1 MKSRTRIV
9 SDIPS
14 SLPMVNT
21 NGSDVLYETILS
33 GNTLAFYNDSVE
45 TADQVIRLI
54 PRFDTSDRALLVE
67 YVENNVV
74 TANLV
79 LGEHSIRTERIHTNA
94 IQSLDNNDVVVHGNL
109 VQSTDGIIFYDKPNN
124 SFVTKQDVIDFVSI
138 DLTDI
143 NFDTSNLAN
152 VSWVTSTYYDKAYV
166 DANLANVSWVTGTY
180 YDKAY
185 VDANLANVSWVTG
198 TYYDRAYVDAN
209 LANVA
214 WVTSQY
220 YDKEFVDAN
229 LANVSWVTSQY
240 YDKEFVDANLANVS
254 WVTSQYYDK
263 EYVNANL
270 ANVSWVTSQ
279 YYDKAYVDANLANVG
294 WVTSQYYDKEFVDAN
309 LANVSWV
316 TSQYYDKE
324 FVDANLANV
333 SWVTSQYYDKTYVDT
348 NLANVSWV
356 TSQYYDKTYV
366 DTNLANVSWVTF
378 QYYDKEFVDANL
390 ANVAWVTSTYYD
402 KEFVD
407 NTFPTINWVTQLVGS
422 VQTELLSQLSGDS
435 GGSITLDLVDYVKK
449 SNLADELV
457 SHLAPY
463 ANTDT
468 LESTYAK
475 VIDLAAYTTT
485 TTLASTYAN
494 ITHLTNVYATKTELA
509 NEIANI
515 DFSSDVYAT
524 KTELANAIANID
536 ISGSGDGG
544 GSVNLGNY
552 YTKTEIDTSFYTKSF
567 INNNYYTIH
576 QVNTL
581 IADSSGGGGGG
592 SVDLSNYVT
601 HLDLYRAIVNV
612 NAGYSV
618 GGNVTPQYLG
628 NYLRDNDYVR
638 ENDINTY
645 LDEHDYLQQYEIV
658 ALIQSHTSGSG
669 GDSSTTN
676 PDTSIFVTQ
685 TQLYQAILNVNSG
698 FGSNGNVTPAFVE
711 DYLETNKYTTD
722 QDVKTL
728 INTYG
733 NGNVTTTFLMENYV
747 SKEMWNNFVVHG
759 GGSSSSGGSVSL
771 DGYATE
777 AWVTNQLSG
786 LVTGGGG
793 TGTGSGGTIT
803 GVIDLNGYVTTT
815 YADETY
821 MKKSDMIQDPDADET
836 VIEYPVH
843 SNINVFK
850 IGFERFIQADVVTLD
865 DDNVSYYFSSSGTD
879 EYILF
884 ELRNYSTPIINGV
897 TITSNT
903 SIFVQIPVYSTENA
917 GKESGARGENTIY
930 NGMYDII
937 DNDTTTGYLTL
948 KCQRSP
954 LMDSVDDCI
963 GTIVNIKSNN
973 HSYIIT
979 TPNETHANVLG
990 PNPFVFDTDLF
1001 EIHNLMTAEYGTM
1014 ASQHHDDVH
1023 ITGGSIQVPAL
1034 YVSELRPRDGE
1045 SEISIRLPDNT
1056 DNTAFR
1062 VRATPLETT
1071 ADADSDVVFEV
1082 DGTGLVSAFQFNS
1095 LSDRSLKTNEATIVD
1110 SIGLVKKLHGKTFD
1124 WIDPKRNKNPGHKQY
1139 GFIAQE
1145 VAVEFPTLVAET
1157 LNEHL
1162 TVDYAKVVSILVEA
1176 VKTIHDA
1183 AIAAGLDMTNTTTS
1197 GGGSGTNV
1205 CGCCGQTSTN
1215 NNDSTSG
1222 TVTVTQRP
1230 VPGDITTNVISL
1242 GSVHKSVTIANMATT
1257 PNDEID
1263 VSELFDSGNYIIYT
1277 NKGTNTIDG
1286 AVSNVGDV
1294 VLVKDSPNKAF
1305 NGVYQVTATLEGAQ
1319 GLFSRAVRHPDF
1331 KEFGNIVGSTVV
1343 VEPSGFAGRGKGTF
1357 NPGHTFVCI
1366 HPSNV
1371 EAGSFALDTS
1381 PIEFVNLEKQNYGT
1395 MAYQDANDV
1404 AITGGTISMDAVH
1417 TSEIRPQTDTSDVS
1431 VHLEST
1437 TQTFK
1442 VKNNSGTSMCEV
1454 NHSGIV
1460 TANDFFSPSDE
1471 RLKTNV
1477 SSITHALSLVR
1488 QLHGVTFDWKDPSKN
1503 DPNHKQYGFIAQEVA
1518 LHFPTL
1524 VHTRSD
1530 DKLSVDYSK
1539 VVSILVEAVKDL
1551 GSMLNL

>member
-1 MKSRTRIV
+1 
-9 SDIPS
+9 
-14 SLPMVNT
+14 
-21 NGSDVLYETILS
+21 
-33 GNTLAFYNDSVE
+33 
-45 TADQVIRLI
+45 
-54 PRFDTSDRALLVE
+54 
-67 YVENNVV
+67 
-74 TANLV
+74 
-79 LGEHSIRTERIHTNA
+79 
-94 IQSLDNNDVVVHGNL
+94 
-109 VQSTDGIIFYDKPNN
+109 
-124 SFVTKQDVIDFVSI
+124 
-138 DLTDI
+138 
-143 NFDTSNLAN
+143 LAN
-152 VSWVTSTYYDKAYV
+152 VSWVTSTYYDKTYV
-166 DANLANVSWVTGTY
+166 DANLANVSWVTSQY
-180 YDKAY
+180 YDKEF
-185 VDANLANVSWVTG
+185 VDSNLANVSWVT
-198 TYYDRAYVDAN
+198 
-209 LANVA
+209 
-214 WVTSQY
+214 SQY
-220 YDKEFVDAN
+220 YNKEFVDAN

-254 WVTSQYYDK
+254 WVTSKYYDRAK
-263 EYVNANL
+263 
-270 ANVSWVTSQ
+270 
-279 YYDKAYVDANLANVG
+279 VDA
-294 WVTSQYYDKEFVDAN
+294 
-309 LANVSWV
+309 
-316 TSQYYDKE
+316 
-324 FVDANLANV
+324 
-333 SWVTSQYYDKTYVDT
+333 
-348 NLANVSWV
+348 
-356 TSQYYDKTYV
+356 
-366 DTNLANVSWVTF
+366 
-378 QYYDKEFVDANL
+378 
-390 ANVAWVTSTYYD
+390 
-402 KEFVD
+402 
-407 NTFPTINWVTQLVGS
+407 TFPTIDWVTELVGS
-422 VQTELLSQLSGDS
+422 VQEQILANLDGESGT
-435 GGSITLDLVDYVKK
+435 ITLDLVDYVKT
-449 SNLADELV
+449 SRLANILV
-457 SHLAPY
+457 PHLAPY
-463 ANTDT
+463 TTTAI

-475 VIDLAAYTTT
+475 LSDLASYANTE
-485 TTLASTYAN
+485 TLESTYAN
-494 ITHLTNVYATKTELA
+494 ITHLTNVYATKTELTNA
-509 NEIANI
+509 ITNI
-515 DFSSDVYAT
+515 DT
-524 KTELANAIANID
+524 TG
-536 ISGSGDGG
+536 SGGGGDGG
-544 GSVNLGNY
+544 GSVNLADY
-552 YTKTEIDTSFYTKSF
+552 YNISQIDTMFGDYYKKSE
-567 INNNYYTIH
+567 
-576 QVNTL
+576 VLAL
-581 IADSSGGGGGG
+581 IPDSSGGGSGG

-601 HLDLYRAIVNV
+601 HLDMYRAIVNV

-628 NYLRDNDYVR
+628 NYLRDNNYVR
-638 ENDINTY
+638 ENYINTY
-645 LDEHDYLQQYEIV
+645 LDENDYLRRYQIV
-658 ALIQSHTSGSG
+658 DLIGSSSGGSG
-669 GDSSTTN
+669 TTN
-676 PDTSIFVTQ
+676 QDMAQFVTQ
-685 TQLYQAILNVNSG
+685 PQLYQAIINVNSG

-793 TGTGSGGTIT
+793 SGTGGGGSIT

-821 MKKSDMIQDPDADET
+821 MKKSDLIQDPDADET

-865 DDNVSYYFSSSGTD
+865 DDD
-879 EYILF
+879 IEYVFQQSTENQNTVFQLH
-884 ELRNYSTPIINGV
+884 NYTEKNINGV
-897 TITSNT
+897 DLQPNMT
-903 SIFVQIPVYSTENA
+903 IFVQTPVYFTASPNTKQTKQN
-917 GKESGARGENTIY
+917 GLYTINTIQVF
-930 NGMYDII
+930 GGI
-937 DNDTTTGYLTL
+937 LVL
-948 KCQRSP
+948 ECQRSP

-979 TPNETHANVLG
+979 TPNETHANVNG
-990 PNPFVFDTDLF
+990 PTPFVLDTDEF
-1001 EIHNLMTAEYGTM
+1001 EIHNLTTAEYGTM
-1014 ASQHHDDVH
+1014 ANQHHDDVH

-1034 YVSELRPRDGE
+1034 YVSELRSRDGE

-1056 DNTAFR
+1056 ENSAFR

-1110 SIGLVKKLHGKTFD
+1110 PIGLVKKLHGKTFD

-1145 VAVEFPTLVAET
+1145 VAAEFPTLVAET

-1183 AIAAGLDMTNTTTS
+1183 AIAAGLDTTNTTS
-1197 GGGSGTNV
+1197 GDGSGTNV
-1205 CGCCGQTSTN
+1205 CGCCGQTSN
-1215 NNDSTSG
+1215 NNNTTNATSG

-1230 VPGDITTNVISL
+1230 VPGDTTTNVISL
-1242 GSVHKSVTIANMATT
+1242 GSVHKSVTIVNMATT

-1263 VSELFDSGNYIIYT
+1263 VSELFDSGNYILYT

-1331 KEFGNIVGSTVV
+1331 KAFGNIVGSTIV

-1357 NPGHTFVCI
+1357 NPGYTFVCI

-1371 EAGSFALDTS
+1371 DAGSFALDTS
-1381 PIEFVNLEKQNYGT
+1381 PIEFVSLEKQNYGT
-1395 MAYQDANDV
+1395 MAFQDANNVD
-1404 AITGGTISMDAVH
+1404 ITGGTISMDAVH
-1417 TSEIRPQTDTSDVS
+1417 ASEIRPQTDTSDVS

-1437 TQTFK
+1437 SQKFK
-1442 VKNNSGTSMCEV
+1442 VKNNSGTSICEV
-1454 NHSGIV
+1454 NHSGVV

-1488 QLHGVTFDWKDPSKN
+1488 QLHGVTFDWKDASKN

>member
-1 MKSRTRIV
+1 
-9 SDIPS
+9 
-14 SLPMVNT
+14 
-21 NGSDVLYETILS
+21 
-33 GNTLAFYNDSVE
+33 
-45 TADQVIRLI
+45 
-54 PRFDTSDRALLVE
+54 
-67 YVENNVV
+67 
-74 TANLV
+74 
-79 LGEHSIRTERIHTNA
+79 
-94 IQSLDNNDVVVHGNL
+94 
-109 VQSTDGIIFYDKPNN
+109 
-124 SFVTKQDVIDFVSI
+124 
-138 DLTDI
+138 
-143 NFDTSNLAN
+143 
-152 VSWVTSTYYDKAYV
+152 V
-166 DANLANVSWVTGTY
+166 DANLANVSWVMSSY
-180 YDKAY
+180 HDK
-185 VDANLANVSWVTG
+185 NTINT
-198 TYYDRAYVDAN
+198 
-209 LANVA
+209 
-214 WVTSQY
+214 
-220 YDKEFVDAN
+220 
-229 LANVSWVTSQY
+229 
-240 YDKEFVDANLANVS
+240 
-254 WVTSQYYDK
+254 
-263 EYVNANL
+263 
-270 ANVSWVTSQ
+270 
-279 YYDKAYVDANLANVG
+279 
-294 WVTSQYYDKEFVDAN
+294 
-309 LANVSWV
+309 
-316 TSQYYDKE
+316 
-324 FVDANLANV
+324 
-333 SWVTSQYYDKTYVDT
+333 
-348 NLANVSWV
+348 
-356 TSQYYDKTYV
+356 
-366 DTNLANVSWVTF
+366 
-378 QYYDKEFVDANL
+378 
-390 ANVAWVTSTYYD
+390 
-402 KEFVD
+402 
-407 NTFPTINWVTQLVGS
+407 TFPTIGWVEKLVGD
-422 VQTELLSQLSGDS
+422 VQEQIIANLDGENGTITIDLLNYVNKS
-435 GGSITLDLVDYVKK
+435 DLA
-449 SNLADELV
+449 NI
-457 SHLAPY
+457 LAPY

-475 VIDLAAYTTT
+475 VSDLDAYTTT
-485 TTLASTYAN
+485 TILESTYAN
-494 ITHLTNVYATKTELA
+494 ITHLTNMYATKAELA
-509 NEIANI
+509 DEIANI

-524 KTELANAIANID
+524 KTELASAIANID
-536 ISGSGDGG
+536 
-544 GSVNLGNY
+544 GSVNLDNY
-552 YTKTEIDTSFYTKSF
+552 YTNTEIDTSFYTKTSIDTNF
-567 INNNYYTIH
+567 YTKND
-576 QVNTL
+576 VNGL
-581 IADSSGGGGGG
+581 IADSSGGGSGG

-628 NYLRDNDYVR
+628 NYLRDNNYVR
-638 ENDINTY
+638 ENYIDTY
-645 LDEHDYLQQYEIV
+645 LEEHDYLQKFKIV
-658 ALIQSHTSGSG
+658 DLILEYTS
-669 GDSSTTN
+669 GDSSGGSGTTN
-676 PDTSIFVTQ
+676 PDTSMFVTQ

-722 QDVKTL
+722 HDVKTL

-759 GGSSSSGGSVSL
+759 GGSSSSGGSVNL

-777 AWVTNQLSG
+777 AWVTNQLSS

-793 TGTGSGGTIT
+793 TSGGTGGGGTIT

-821 MKKSDMIQDPDADET
+821 MKKSDLIQDPDADET
-836 VIEYPVH
+836 VIEYQVN

-850 IGFERFIQADVVTLD
+850 IGFERFVQADVVTLD
-865 DDNVSYYFSSSGTD
+865 DDDIECVFEQSD
-879 EYILF
+879 ENQNTVFQLH
-884 ELRNYSTPIINGV
+884 NYTEKNINGV
-897 TITSNT
+897 DLQRNMT
-903 SIFVQIPVYSTENA
+903 IFVQTPVYFTTSPDTKQTKQN
-917 GKESGARGENTIY
+917 GLYTI
-930 NGMYDII
+930 NNIQILGGI
-937 DNDTTTGYLTL
+937 LAL
-948 KCQRSP
+948 ECRRSP
-954 LMDSVDDCI
+954 LMNSVEDCI

-979 TPNETHANVLG
+979 TPNETHANVNG
-990 PNPFVFDTDLF
+990 PTPFVLDTDSF

-1014 ASQHHDDVH
+1014 ASQHHDNVH

-1034 YVSELRPRDGE
+1034 YVSELRPRDGK

-1056 DNTAFR
+1056 ENSAFR

-1110 SIGLVKKLHGKTFD
+1110 PIGLVKKLHGKTFD

-1145 VAVEFPTLVAET
+1145 VAAEFPTLVAET

-1183 AIAAGLDMTNTTTS
+1183 AIAAGLDTTNTTS
-1197 GGGSGTNV
+1197 SSGSGTNV

-1215 NNDSTSG
+1215 NNNTTNATSG

-1230 VPGDITTNVISL
+1230 VPGDITTNLISL
-1242 GSVHKSVTIANMATT
+1242 GSVHKSVTTVNMATT

-1331 KEFGNIVGSTVV
+1331 KAFGNIVGSTVV
-1343 VEPSGFAGRGKGTF
+1343 VEPTGFAGRGKGTF

-1371 EAGSFALDTS
+1371 DAGSFALDSS
-1381 PIEFVNLEKQNYGT
+1381 PIEFVSLEKQNYGT
-1395 MAYQDANDV
+1395 MAYQDANHVD
-1404 AITGGTISMDAVH
+1404 ITGGTISMETVH
-1417 TSEIRPQTDTSDVS
+1417 ASEIRPQTDTSDVS

-1442 VKNNSGTSMCEV
+1442 VKNNSGSSMCEI

-1488 QLHGVTFDWKDPSKN
+1488 KLHGVTFDWKDPSKN
-1503 DPNHKQYGFIAQEVA
+1503 DPIHKQYGFIAQEVA

>member
-21 NGSDVLYETILS
+21 NGSGVLYETILS
-33 GNTLAFYNDSVE
+33 GNTLAFYNNSVE

-54 PRFDTSDRALLVE
+54 PRFDASDRALLVE
-67 YVENNVV
+67 YVENEIV

-79 LGEHSIRTERIHTNA
+79 LGEQSIHTTRIHTNE

-109 VQSTDGIIFYDKPNN
+109 VQSTDGITIAQKPKDA
-124 SFVTKQDVIDFVSI
+124 FVTKQDVIDFVNI
-138 DLTDI
+138 DLTNL
-143 NFDTSNLAN
+143 NFDTSNLANISWVTSTYYDRSYVDANLANVSWVMGTYYDKSYVDANLAN

-166 DANLANVSWVTGTY
+166 DANLANVVWVT
-180 YDKAY
+180 
-185 VDANLANVSWVTG
+185 SQ
-198 TYYDRAYVDAN
+198 YYDRAYVDAN
-209 LANVA
+209 I
-214 WVTSQY
+214 
-220 YDKEFVDAN
+220 
-229 LANVSWVTSQY
+229 ANVSWVTSQY

-254 WVTSQYYDK
+254 WVTSKYYDRAK
-263 EYVNANL
+263 
-270 ANVSWVTSQ
+270 
-279 YYDKAYVDANLANVG
+279 VDA
-294 WVTSQYYDKEFVDAN
+294 
-309 LANVSWV
+309 
-316 TSQYYDKE
+316 
-324 FVDANLANV
+324 
-333 SWVTSQYYDKTYVDT
+333 
-348 NLANVSWV
+348 
-356 TSQYYDKTYV
+356 
-366 DTNLANVSWVTF
+366 
-378 QYYDKEFVDANL
+378 
-390 ANVAWVTSTYYD
+390 
-402 KEFVD
+402 
-407 NTFPTINWVTQLVGS
+407 TFPTIDWVTERVGN
-422 VQTELLSQLSGDS
+422 VQTELLSLLSGDT
-435 GGSITLDLVDYVKK
+435 GDPITLDLVDYVKT
-449 SNLADELV
+449 SRLANILV
-457 SHLAPY
+457 PHLAPY
-463 ANTDT
+463 TTTAI

-475 VIDLAAYTTT
+475 LSDLASYTNTE
-485 TTLASTYAN
+485 TLESTYAN
-494 ITHLTNVYATKTELA
+494 ITHLTNVYATKTEL
-509 NEIANI
+509 
-515 DFSSDVYAT
+515 D
-524 KTELANAIANID
+524 NAIANID
-536 ISGSGDGG
+536 TTGNSGGGGGDGG
-544 GSVNLGNY
+544 GSVDLGNY
-552 YTKTEIDTSFYTKSF
+552 YNISQIDTKFGDYYIKSE
-567 INNNYYTIH
+567 
-576 QVNTL
+576 VRSL
-581 IADSSGGGGGG
+581 IADSSEGGGGG

-601 HLDLYRAIVNV
+601 HLDLYKAIVNV

-628 NYLRDNDYVR
+628 NYLRDNNYVR
-638 ENDINTY
+638 EHEMFNYVHQN
-645 LDEHDYLQQYEIV
+645 EI
-658 ALIQSHTSGSG
+658 ASLIQTYTNGDTSGG
-669 GDSSTTN
+669 GGTTT
-676 PDTSIFVTQ
+676 PDTSMFVTQ
-685 TQLYQAILNVNSG
+685 PQLYQAIINVNSG

-759 GGSSSSGGSVSL
+759 GGSSSSGGSVNL
-771 DGYATE
+771 DGYAKE
-777 AWVTNQLSG
+777 AWVTTQLNS

-793 TGTGSGGTIT
+793 TGGGTIT

-821 MKKSDMIQDPDADET
+821 MKKSDLIQDPDADET
-836 VIEYPVH
+836 VIEYQVN

-865 DDNVSYYFSSSGTD
+865 DDDVSYSFQSSGID

-884 ELRNYSTPIINGV
+884 ELQNYSEPIINGV
-897 TITSNT
+897 NIQPNMT
-903 SIFVQIPVYSTENA
+903 IFVQTPVYFTASPNTKQTKQN
-917 GKESGARGENTIY
+917 GLYTINTIQVF
-930 NGMYDII
+930 GGI
-937 DNDTTTGYLTL
+937 LVL
-948 KCQRSP
+948 ECQRSP

-979 TPNETHANVLG
+979 TPNESHANVNG
-990 PNPFVFDTDLF
+990 PNPFVLDTDEF

-1034 YVSELRPRDGE
+1034 YVRELHPRDGE

-1056 DNTAFR
+1056 ENSAFR

-1110 SIGLVKKLHGKTFD
+1110 PIGLVKKLHGKTFD

-1145 VAVEFPTLVAET
+1145 VAAEFPTLVAET

-1183 AIAAGLDMTNTTTS
+1183 AIAAGLDTTNTT
-1197 GGGSGTNV
+1197 GGNTNGSGTNV

-1215 NNDSTSG
+1215 NNTTNSTSG

-1230 VPGDITTNVISL
+1230 VPGDTTTNVISL

-1286 AVSNVGDV
+1286 AASNVGDV

-1331 KEFGNIVGSTVV
+1331 KAFGNIVGSTVV

-1371 EAGSFALDTS
+1371 DAGSFALDTS
-1381 PIEFVNLEKQNYGT
+1381 PIEFVSLEKQNYGT
-1395 MAYQDANDV
+1395 MAFQDANNVD
-1404 AITGGTISMDAVH
+1404 ITGGTISMDAVH
-1417 TSEIRPQTDTSDVS
+1417 ASEIRPQTDTSDVS
-1431 VHLEST
+1431 VHLESAD
-1437 TQTFK
+1437 QTFN
-1442 VKNNSGTSMCEV
+1442 VKNNSGTSICEV
-1454 NHSGIV
+1454 NHSGVV

-1488 QLHGVTFDWKDPSKN
+1488 QLHGVTFDWKDASKN

>member
-1 MKSRTRIV
+1 M
-9 SDIPS
+9 
-14 SLPMVNT
+14 
-21 NGSDVLYETILS
+21 
-33 GNTLAFYNDSVE
+33 
-45 TADQVIRLI
+45 
-54 PRFDTSDRALLVE
+54 
-67 YVENNVV
+67 
-74 TANLV
+74 
-79 LGEHSIRTERIHTNA
+79 
-94 IQSLDNNDVVVHGNL
+94 
-109 VQSTDGIIFYDKPNN
+109 
-124 SFVTKQDVIDFVSI
+124 
-138 DLTDI
+138 
-143 NFDTSNLAN
+143 AN
-152 VSWVTSTYYDKAYV
+152 VSWVTS
-166 DANLANVSWVTGTY
+166 N
-180 YDKAY
+180 
-185 VDANLANVSWVTG
+185 
-198 TYYDRAYVDAN
+198 
-209 LANVA
+209 
-214 WVTSQY
+214 Y

-229 LANVSWVTSQY
+229 LANVSWVTSNY
-240 YDKEFVDANLANVS
+240 YDRANVDA
-254 WVTSQYYDK
+254 
-263 EYVNANL
+263 
-270 ANVSWVTSQ
+270 
-279 YYDKAYVDANLANVG
+279 
-294 WVTSQYYDKEFVDAN
+294 
-309 LANVSWV
+309 
-316 TSQYYDKE
+316 
-324 FVDANLANV
+324 
-333 SWVTSQYYDKTYVDT
+333 
-348 NLANVSWV
+348 
-356 TSQYYDKTYV
+356 
-366 DTNLANVSWVTF
+366 
-378 QYYDKEFVDANL
+378 
-390 ANVAWVTSTYYD
+390 
-402 KEFVD
+402 
-407 NTFPTINWVTQLVGS
+407 TFPTIDWVTELVGN
-422 VQTELLSQLSGDS
+422 VQTELLSQLSGDN
-435 GGSITLDLVDYVKK
+435 GNSITLNLVDYVKK
-449 SNLADELV
+449 SDLGIDLV
-457 SHLAPY
+457 PHLAPY
-463 ANTDT
+463 TT
-468 LESTYAK
+468 TSILESTYAK
-475 VIDLAAYTTT
+475 LSDLASYANTETLEFTYAKVSDLDAYTTT
-485 TTLASTYAN
+485 YSLASMYAN
-494 ITHLTNVYATKTELA
+494 ITHLTNVYATKAEL
-509 NEIANI
+509 
-515 DFSSDVYAT
+515 D
-524 KTELANAIANID
+524 NAIANID
-536 ISGSGDGG
+536 TTGSGGGGGGDGG
-544 GSVNLGNY
+544 GSVNLDNY
-552 YTKTEIDTSFYTKSF
+552 YNISQIDTKFNDYYNISAVNAL
-567 INNNYYTIH
+567 INS
-576 QVNTL
+576 
-581 IADSSGGGGGG
+581 SSGGSGG

-628 NYLRDNDYVR
+628 NYLISNNYVR

-645 LDEHDYLQQYEIV
+645 LGEHDYLQKFEIV
-658 ALIQSHTSGSG
+658 TLIQSYTS
-669 GDSSTTN
+669 GDSSGGGGTTN
-676 PDTSIFVTQ
+676 PDTSMFVTQ

-722 QDVKTL
+722 HDVKTL

-759 GGSSSSGGSVSL
+759 GGSSSSGGSVNL

-777 AWVTNQLSG
+777 AWVTTQLNS

-793 TGTGSGGTIT
+793 TGGGTGSGGTIT

-821 MKKSDMIQDPDADET
+821 MKKSDLIQDPDADET
-836 VIEYPVH
+836 VIEYPVN

-850 IGFERFIQADVVTLD
+850 IGFERFVQADVVTLD
-865 DDNVSYYFSSSGTD
+865 DDDIEYTFQLSDGNQNIVFQLHNYTD
-879 EYILF
+879 K
-884 ELRNYSTPIINGV
+884 NINGV
-897 TITSNT
+897 DIQPNMT
-903 SIFVQIPVYSTENA
+903 IFVQTPVYFRASSDT
-917 GKESGARGENTIY
+917 KETKQNGLYTINTIQIF
-930 NGMYDII
+930 GGI
-937 DNDTTTGYLTL
+937 LTL
-948 KCQRSP
+948 ECQRSP
-954 LMDSVDDCI
+954 LMDSVEDCI

-979 TPNETHANVLG
+979 TPNETHANVNG
-990 PNPFVFDTDLF
+990 PTPFVLDTNEF

-1045 SEISIRLPDNT
+1045 IEISIRLPDNT
-1056 DNTAFR
+1056 ENSAFR

-1110 SIGLVKKLHGKTFD
+1110 PIGLVKKLHGKTFD

-1145 VAVEFPTLVAET
+1145 VAAEFPTLVAET

-1183 AIAAGLDMTNTTTS
+1183 AIAAGLDTTNTTGGNT
-1197 GGGSGTNV
+1197 GGSGTNV

-1215 NNDSTSG
+1215 NNTTNATSG

-1242 GSVHKSVTIANMATT
+1242 GSVHKSVTTVNMATT

-1294 VLVKDSPNKAF
+1294 VLIKDSPNKAF
-1305 NGVYQVTATLEGAQ
+1305 NGVYQVTATLEGTQ

-1331 KEFGNIVGSTVV
+1331 KEFENIVGSTVV

-1371 EAGSFALDTS
+1371 DAGSFALDSS
-1381 PIEFVNLEKQNYGT
+1381 PIEFVSLEKQNYGT
-1395 MAYQDANDV
+1395 MAYQDANNVD
-1404 AITGGTISMDAVH
+1404 ITGGTISMDAVH
-1417 TSEIRPQTDTSDVS
+1417 ASEIRPLTDTSDVS

-1437 TQTFK
+1437 SQTFK
-1442 VKNNSGTSMCEV
+1442 VKNNSGSSMCEI
-1454 NHSGIV
+1454 NHSGVV

-1488 QLHGVTFDWKDPSKN
+1488 KLHGVTFDWKDPSKN
-1503 DPNHKQYGFIAQEVA
+1503 NPIHKQYGFIAQEVA